1 MIMKWEES
9 DQTKKKDK
17 IIKWQI
23 EQRTK
28 NTDVIAPI
36 QSDYI

>member
-1 MIMKWEES
+1 MDKPRKGYENIV
-9 DQTKKKDK
+9 TK
-17 IIKWQI
+17 
-23 EQRTK
+23 RTK